1 MVQWSR
7 PLLPRCRGSP
17 AARVLISVGAEV
29 GAMPTV
35 LHNLYIFWLGNRFFH
50 DVLDF
55 LYFTFKYT
63 VLSLTKD
70 AIMELT
76 FPRPAIIDQDFSVV

>member
-1 MVQWSR
+1 MQSAIAGLEWRQEYAIGRRFYAARAEV
-7 PLLPRCRGSP
+7 P

-55 LYFTFKYT
+55 LYFT
-63 VLSLTKD
+63 LKD
-70 AIMELT
+70 T
-76 FPRPAIIDQDFSVV
+76 FPRML